1 MAQLLNGAFA
11 ADAAFDGYDAR
22 SAAAEKPRTLR
33 ISLGTEFAVHL
44 VQARFLSFGQT
55 TQDRCCGLRVN
66 VEAWMCHRD
75 CDTPCGI
82 KGRGLM

>member
-1 MAQLLNGAFA
+1 MPRAFA

-66 VEAWMCHRD
+66 VEAWMGGERND
-75 CDTPCGI
+75 LTKIEDVNG
-82 KGRGLM
+82 GL